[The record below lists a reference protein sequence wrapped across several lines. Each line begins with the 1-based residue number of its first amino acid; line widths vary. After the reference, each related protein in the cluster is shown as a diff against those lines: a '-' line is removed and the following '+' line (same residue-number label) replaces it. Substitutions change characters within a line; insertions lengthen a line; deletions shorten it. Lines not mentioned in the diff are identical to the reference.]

1 MKVVSNTGPII
12 GLAKINRL
20 SILKNLAGEILIPSM
35 VHRELL
41 AKTGDEA
48 GLIDDALNSFIH
60 VSPVPPLDPLV
71 KAAIAD
77 LDAGEGYAIGLAS
90 TFSGDVLLL
99 LDDRAG
105 RAAAERLNIRT
116 TGLIGLLL
124 LAKEREIITKVS
136 ELISELREQGYWLS
150 DDIVEIA
157 KRLAGES

>member
-1 MKVVSNTGPII
+1 MKIVSNTGPII

-20 SILKNLAGEILIPSM
+20 SILKKIAGEILIPPM

-48 GLIDDALNSFIH
+48 SLIDEALNSFIH
-60 VSPVPPLDPLV
+60 VSPVPPLASSV
-71 KAAIAD
+71 KTIIAD
-77 LDAGEGYAIGLAS
+77 LDAGEGHAIGLAS

-105 RAAAERLNIRT
+105 RAAAKRLNIPT

-124 LAKEREIITKVS
+124 LAKERGIIIKVS
-136 ELISELREQGYWLS
+136 EPISELREQGYWLS
-150 DDIVEIA
+150 DDIVKIA
-157 KRLAGES
+157 RQLAGE

>member
-20 SILKNLAGEILIPSM
+20 SILKDLAGEIFIPPT
-35 VHRELL
+35 VQRELL

-48 GLIDDALNSFIH
+48 ILIDEALNSFIH
-60 VSPVPPLDPLV
+60 VRPVPPLDASV
-71 KAAIAD
+71 KTTIAD
-77 LDAGEGYAIGLAS
+77 LDVGEGHAIGLAS
-90 TFSGDVLLL
+90 TFPGDVLLL

-105 RAAAERLNIRT
+105 RAAAERLNIPT

-124 LAKEREIITKVS
+124 LAKEKGIIKSVS

-150 DDIVEIA
+150 DHIVEIA
-157 KRLAGES
+157 KRLADE

>member
-1 MKVVSNTGPII
+1 MRIVSNTGPII

-20 SILKNLAGEILIPSM
+20 SILKKIAGEILIPPM

-48 GLIDDALNSFIH
+48 TLIDEALNSFIH
-60 VSPVPPLDPLV
+60 VSPLPPLDPSV
-71 KAAIAD
+71 KTIIAD
-77 LDAGEGYAIGLAS
+77 LDAGEGHAIGLAS

-105 RAAAERLNIRT
+105 RTAAVRLNIPT

-124 LAKEREIITKVS
+124 LAKERGIITKVS
-136 ELISELREQGYWLS
+136 ELIYELREQGYWLS
-150 DDIVEIA
+150 DRVVDIA
-157 KRLAGES
+157 RQLAGE

>member
-1 MKVVSNTGPII
+1 MRIVSNTGPII
-12 GLAKINRL
+12 ELAKINRL
-20 SILKNLAGEILIPSM
+20 SILKELAGEILIPPM

-48 GLIDDALNSFIH
+48 TLIDEALNSFIH
-60 VSPVPPLDPLV
+60 VSPLPPLDPSV
-71 KAAIAD
+71 KTIIAD
-77 LDAGEGYAIGLAS
+77 LDAGEGHAIGLAS

-105 RAAAERLNIRT
+105 RTAAVRLNIPT

-124 LAKEREIITKVS
+124 LAKERGIITKVS

-150 DDIVEIA
+150 DRVVEIA
-157 KRLAGES
+157 RQLAGE

>member
-1 MKVVSNTGPII
+1 MKFVSNTGPII
-12 GLAKINRL
+12 ELAKINRL
-20 SILKNLAGEILIPSM
+20 SILKELAGEILIPPM

-48 GLIDDALNSFIH
+48 TLIDEALNSFIH
-60 VSPVPPLDPLV
+60 VSPLPPLDPSV
-71 KAAIAD
+71 KTIIAD
-77 LDAGEGYAIGLAS
+77 LDAGEGHAIGLAS

-105 RAAAERLNIRT
+105 RTAAVRLNIPT

-124 LAKEREIITKVS
+124 LAKERGIITKVS

-150 DDIVEIA
+150 DRVVEIA
-157 KRLAGES
+157 RQLAGE

>member
-1 MKVVSNTGPII
+1 MRIVSNTGPII

-20 SILKNLAGEILIPSM
+20 SILKDLAGEILIPPK

-48 GLIDDALNSFIH
+48 TLIDEALNSFIH
-60 VSPVPPLDPLV
+60 VSPLPPLDPSV
-71 KAAIAD
+71 KTIIVD
-77 LDAGEGYAIGLAS
+77 LDAGEGHAIGLAS

-105 RAAAERLNIRT
+105 RTAAVRLNIPT

-124 LAKEREIITKVS
+124 LAKERGIITKVS
-136 ELISELREQGYWLS
+136 ELIYELREQGYWLS
-150 DDIVEIA
+150 DRVVDIA
-157 KRLAGES
+157 RQLAGE